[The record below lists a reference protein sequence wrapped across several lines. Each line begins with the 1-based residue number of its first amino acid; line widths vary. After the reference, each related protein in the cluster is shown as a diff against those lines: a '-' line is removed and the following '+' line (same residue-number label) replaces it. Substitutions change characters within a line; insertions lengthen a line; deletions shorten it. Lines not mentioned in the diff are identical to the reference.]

1 MLWPMA
7 NGRSPHILRSGT
19 FHEVNHILRSSKF
32 HEVNHILRSSKFIM
46 KIIDFIVVEKQSFQ
60 RAALLKLKSSTPL
73 PEIRGGQFVNVRVDG
88 CDKAYLRR
96 PISIHDVD
104 YPNNT
109 IDLLIQEKHEG
120 TKTLCALP
128 VGARVNIVLPLGNGF
143 TMPEKDDNV
152 LLIGGGIG
160 IAPLLYFAKTIHNN
174 HDCRDARPCVSTDV
188 HFLLGGRTRDDLM
201 LLDRFRAVGDVFITT
216 NDGSMGEN
224 GFVTD
229 HSLWTTMEINK
240 IYACGPMPMM
250 KAVARLARERGIWCE
265 VSLENQMACGIG
277 ACLCCVENTKEG
289 NLCVCKEG
297 PVFNVERLLW

>member
-1 MLWPMA
+1 
-7 NGRSPHILRSGT
+7 
-19 FHEVNHILRSSKF
+19 
-32 HEVNHILRSSKFIM
+32 M
-46 KIIDFIVVEKQSFQ
+46 KQIIDFIVIEKQSFQ
-60 RAALLKLKSSTPL
+60 RAALLRLHCDEPL

-104 YPNNT
+104 YQNNT

-120 TKTLCALP
+120 TKKLCALP
-128 VGARVNIVLPLGNGF
+128 VGEKVSIVLPLGNGF

-160 IAPLLYFAKTIHNN
+160 IAPLYYFAKTIRE
-174 HDCRDARPCVSTDV
+174 DVRSCVST
-188 HFLLGGRTRDDLM
+188 FLLGGRTQNDLM
-201 LLDRFRAVGDVFITT
+201 LLERFRSVGDVFITT
-216 NDGSMGEN
+216 NDGSLGEK

-229 HSLWTTMEINK
+229 HSLWNTMKINK

-250 KAVARLARERGIWCE
+250 KAVAKVARDRGMWCE

-297 PVFNVERLLW
+297 PVFNIERLLW

>member
-1 MLWPMA
+1 
-7 NGRSPHILRSGT
+7 
-19 FHEVNHILRSSKF
+19 
-32 HEVNHILRSSKFIM
+32 M
-46 KIIDFIVVEKQSFQ
+46 KIIDFNIIEKQSFP
-60 RAALLKLKSSTPL
+60 RAALLKLKSATPL
-73 PEIRGGQFVNVRVDG
+73 PEIHGGQFVNVRVDG

-104 YPNNT
+104 HQNNT

-128 VGARVNIVLPLGNGF
+128 VGATVNAVLPLGNGF

-152 LLIGGGIG
+152 LLVGGGIG
-160 IAPLLYFAKTIHNN
+160 IAPLLYFAKSIH
-174 HDCRDARPCVSTDV
+174 RVS
-188 HFLLGGRTRDDLM
+188 FLLGGRTDSDLM
-201 LLDRFRAVGDVFITT
+201 LLDRFRSVGDVFITT
-216 NDGSMGEN
+216 NDGSMGEK

-229 HSLWTTMEINK
+229 HSLWQTMKINK

-250 KAVARLARERGIWCE
+250 KAVAKVAREKGIWCE

-297 PVFNVERLLW
+297 PVFNIERLLW

>member
-1 MLWPMA
+1 
-7 NGRSPHILRSGT
+7 
-19 FHEVNHILRSSKF
+19 
-32 HEVNHILRSSKFIM
+32 M
-46 KIIDFIVVEKQSFQ
+46 KQIIDFVVIDKKTFQ
-60 RAALLKLKSSTPL
+60 RAALLKLKSATQL
-73 PEIRGGQFVNVRVDG
+73 PEIAGGQFVNVRVDG

-104 YPNNT
+104 YQNNT

-128 VGARVNIVLPLGNGF
+128 VGAKVNVVLPLGNGF
-143 TMPEKDDNV
+143 TMTEKDDNV

-160 IAPLLYFAKTIHNN
+160 IAPLYYFGKDVARRVHTI
-174 HDCRDARPCVSTDV
+174 SY
-188 HFLLGGRTRDDLM
+188 LLGGRTQSDLM
-201 LLDRFRAVGDVFITT
+201 LLDRFKSVGEVFITT
-216 NDGSMGEN
+216 NDGSMGEK

-229 HSLWTTMEINK
+229 HSLWNTMKINK

-250 KAVARLARERGIWCE
+250 KAVAKMAREKGIWCE

-297 PVFNVERLLW
+297 PVFNIERLLW

>member
-1 MLWPMA
+1 M
-7 NGRSPHILRSGT
+7 
-19 FHEVNHILRSSKF
+19 K
-32 HEVNHILRSSKFIM
+32 
-46 KIIDFIVVEKQSFQ
+46 KIIDFQIVEKQSFP
-60 RAALLKLKSSTPL
+60 RAALLKLKSDMPL

-104 YPNNT
+104 YQNNT

-120 TKTLCALP
+120 TTKLCALP
-128 VGARVNIVLPLGNGF
+128 VGATVNVVLPLGNGF

-152 LLIGGGIG
+152 LLVGGGIG
-160 IAPLLYFAKTIHNN
+160 IAPLLYFSRKIQSITLCKDAIH
-174 HDCRDARPCVSTDV
+174 RVS
-188 HFLLGGRTRDDLM
+188 FLLGGRTQSDLM
-201 LLDRFRAVGDVFITT
+201 LLDRFRNEGDVFITT
-216 NDGSMGEN
+216 NDGSMGEK
-224 GFVTD
+224 GFVTE
-229 HSLWTTMEINK
+229 HSLWKTMKINK

-250 KAVARLARERGIWCE
+250 KAVAKLARERGIWCE

-297 PVFNVERLLW
+297 PVFNIERLLW

>member
-1 MLWPMA
+1 
-7 NGRSPHILRSGT
+7 
-19 FHEVNHILRSSKF
+19 
-32 HEVNHILRSSKFIM
+32 M
-46 KIIDFIVVEKQSFQ
+46 KQIIDFIIVEKQSFQ
-60 RAALLKLKSSTPL
+60 RAALLRLRPVETYPETSL

-104 YPNNT
+104 YQNNT

-120 TKTLCALP
+120 TKTLCALS
-128 VGARVNIVLPLGNGF
+128 VGAKVNIVLPLGNGF
-143 TMPEKDDNV
+143 TMPEKDDNI

-160 IAPLLYFAKTIHNN
+160 IAPLYYFG
-174 HDCRDARPCVSTDV
+174 RDVAGRVRTVS
-188 HFLLGGRTRDDLM
+188 FLLGGRTDADLM
-201 LLDRFRAVGDVFITT
+201 LLDRFRSVGDVFITT
-216 NDGSMGEN
+216 NDGSMGEK

-229 HSLWTTMEINK
+229 HSLWNTMKINK

-250 KAVARLARERGIWCE
+250 KAVAKLARERGIWCE

-297 PVFNVERLLW
+297 PVFNIERLLW

>member
-1 MLWPMA
+1 
-7 NGRSPHILRSGT
+7 
-19 FHEVNHILRSSKF
+19 
-32 HEVNHILRSSKFIM
+32 M
-46 KIIDFIVVEKQSFQ
+46 KQIIDFIVIEKQSFQ
-60 RAALLKLKSSTPL
+60 RAALLRLRPVETRHGTSL

-104 YPNNT
+104 YQNNT

-128 VGARVNIVLPLGNGF
+128 VGAKVNVVLPLGNGF
-143 TMPEKDDNV
+143 TMPEADDNI
-152 LLIGGGIG
+152 LLVGGGIG
-160 IAPLLYFAKTIHNN
+160 IAPLLYFAKTIGRKTN
-174 HDCRDARPCVSTDV
+174 
-188 HFLLGGRTRDDLM
+188 FLLGGRTESDLM
-201 LLDRFRAVGDVFITT
+201 LLDRFRSVGDVFITT
-216 NDGSMGEN
+216 NDGSLGEK

-229 HSLWTTMEINK
+229 HSLWNKMYINK
-240 IYACGPMPMM
+240 VYACGPMPMM
-250 KAVARLARERGIWCE
+250 KAVAKMAREKGIWCE

-297 PVFNVERLLW
+297 PVFNIERLLW

>member
-1 MLWPMA
+1 
-7 NGRSPHILRSGT
+7 
-19 FHEVNHILRSSKF
+19 
-32 HEVNHILRSSKFIM
+32 M
-46 KIIDFIVVEKQSFQ
+46 KQIIDFIIIEKKPFQ
-60 RAALLKLKSSTPL
+60 RAALLRLRPVETFPETYL

-88 CDKAYLRR
+88 CNKAYLRR

-104 YPNNT
+104 YKNNT

-128 VGARVNIVLPLGNGF
+128 VGATVNVVLPLGNGF

-152 LLIGGGIG
+152 LMVGGGIG
-160 IAPLLYFAKTIHNN
+160 IAPLYYFAKK
-174 HDCRDARPCVSTDV
+174 CRDAACHVPA
-188 HFLLGGRTRDDLM
+188 FLLGGRTQNDLM
-201 LLDRFRAVGDVFITT
+201 LLDRFRSVGDVFITT
-216 NDGSMGEN
+216 NDGSLGEK

-229 HSLWTTMEINK
+229 HSLWNTMKINK

-250 KAVARLARERGIWCE
+250 KAVANVAREKGIWCE

-297 PVFNVERLLW
+297 PVFNIERLLW

>member
-1 MLWPMA
+1 M
-7 NGRSPHILRSGT
+7 
-19 FHEVNHILRSSKF
+19 K
-32 HEVNHILRSSKFIM
+32 
-46 KIIDFIVVEKQSFQ
+46 KIIDFTIIDKQSFQ
-60 RAALLKLKSSTPL
+60 RAALLRLRCDEPL

-104 YPNNT
+104 YQNNT

-120 TKTLCALP
+120 TKKLCALP
-128 VGARVNIVLPLGNGF
+128 VGAKANVVLPLGNGF

-152 LLIGGGIG
+152 LLVGGGIG
-160 IAPLLYFAKTIHNN
+160 IAPLLYFAKTIGFKTN
-174 HDCRDARPCVSTDV
+174 
-188 HFLLGGRTRDDLM
+188 FLLGGRTKDDLM
-201 LLDRFRAVGDVFITT
+201 LLDRFRSVGDVFITT
-216 NDGSMGEN
+216 NDGSMGER
-224 GFVTD
+224 GFVTE
-229 HSLWTTMEINK
+229 HSLWNTMKINK

-250 KAVARLARERGIWCE
+250 KAVAKVAREKNIWCE

-297 PVFNVERLLW
+297 PVFNIERLLW

>member
-1 MLWPMA
+1 
-7 NGRSPHILRSGT
+7 
-19 FHEVNHILRSSKF
+19 
-32 HEVNHILRSSKFIM
+32 M
-46 KIIDFIVVEKQSFQ
+46 KTIIDFTVVEKQTFQ
-60 RAALLKLKSSTPL
+60 RAALLQLHCDEPL
-73 PEIRGGQFVNVRVDG
+73 PEIHGGQFVNVRVDG

-104 YPNNT
+104 YQNNT

-120 TKTLCALP
+120 TKTLCALS
-128 VGARVNIVLPLGNGF
+128 VGAKVNIVLPLGNGF
-143 TMPEKDDNV
+143 TMPDKDDDI

-160 IAPLLYFAKTIHNN
+160 IAPLLYFAKTIGRNVN
-174 HDCRDARPCVSTDV
+174 
-188 HFLLGGRTRDDLM
+188 FLLGGRTKDDLM
-201 LLDRFRAVGDVFITT
+201 LLDRFHKVGDVFITT
-216 NDGSMGEN
+216 NDGSLGEK

-229 HSLWTTMEINK
+229 HSLWNTMKINK

-250 KAVARLARERGIWCE
+250 KAVAKVAREKGIWCE

-297 PVFNVERLLW
+297 PVFNIERLLW